1 MAEPEV
7 KAEGFFT
14 CPQEAHSLLLWRESM
29 GLVVS
34 ALTVGAEVAGRRV
47 PRQSHSRG

>member
-7 KAEGFFT
+7 RAEGFFT
-14 CPQEAHSLLLWRESM
+14 CPQEAHSLLLRMEAM
-29 GLVVS
+29 GLVIS
-34 ALTVGAEVAGRRV
+34 ALTVGAEAAGCRV